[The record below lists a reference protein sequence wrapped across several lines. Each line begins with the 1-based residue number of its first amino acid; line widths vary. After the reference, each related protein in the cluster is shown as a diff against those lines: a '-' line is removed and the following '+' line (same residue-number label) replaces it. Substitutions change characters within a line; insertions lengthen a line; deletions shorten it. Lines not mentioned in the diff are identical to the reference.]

1 MRGEAE
7 RKVVHRLR
15 LPTGVALTA
24 ATLMLSSVVG
34 VALAGVSNAAA
45 YRGRVNAL
53 CRFYTPKFKGVER
66 DMADAN
72 KAGDVHRYAYD
83 VGLLI
88 GISYAQGTRIEQTP
102 VPADARTAMA
112 PVLQLLHSV
121 DLRLLR
127 ITTIAFKGDLQGV
140 ISETKKLSGV
150 STSLNRSFDSVGL
163 RDCGSS
169 QN

>member
-7 RKVVHRLR
+7 RRVVHRLR
-15 LPTGVALTA
+15 LPIGVALTA
-24 ATLMLSSVVG
+24 AALASSVVG
-34 VALAGVSNAAA
+34 VASAGVSNAAA

-53 CRFYTPKFKGVER
+53 CRFYTPKFKSVER
-66 DMADAN
+66 DMAAAN

-88 GISYAQGTRIEQTP
+88 GISYAQGIRIEQTP
-102 VPADARTAMA
+102 VPADARTVMA
-112 PVLQLLHSV
+112 PVLRQLHSV

-127 ITTIAFKGDLQGV
+127 ITTIALKGDLQGV
-140 ISETKKLSGV
+140 ISETKKLGGV
-150 STSLNRSFDSVGL
+150 STSLNRSFDAVGL
-163 RDCGSS
+163 RDCGSR